1 MIEASKQQS
10 THNSRSLACRYP
22 TSRMKLMI
30 DRARP
35 TTKYLTAFNQHY
47 FGATYYSPI
56 NARTH
61 L

>member
-1 MIEASKQQS
+1 MIEAIKQQS
-10 THNSRSLACRYP
+10 AQDRHSLACRYP

-35 TTKYLTAFNQHY
+35 TTKYLIAFNQHY
-47 FGATYYSPI
+47 FGATCYSSI

-61 L
+61 

>member
-1 MIEASKQQS
+1 MIEAIKQQS
-10 THNSRSLACRYP
+10 AHNSRSLASRYP

-47 FGATYYSPI
+47 FGATCYSSI

-61 L
+61 